1 MSDPSVPYL
10 VRDLARETSG
20 WVQAEAVNL
29 RHEVETRLE
38 EARYASV
45 RLAVGLL
52 FAGLGLQF
60 LLGALAAWLA
70 VELRLGWG
78 PALGAVGLVVLVL
91 GFSVLASART
101 SAGAVR

>member
-20 WVQAEAVNL
+20 WVQAEAVNA
-29 RHEVETRLE
+29 RQEVETRLE
-38 EARYASV
+38 QARHAGT

-60 LLGALAAWLA
+60 ILGALAAWIALD
-70 VELRLGWG
+70 LRLGWG
-78 PALGAVGLVVLVL
+78 PALGLIGIVVLLL
-91 GFSVLASART
+91 GLSVLASART
-101 SAGAVR
+101 GGPVR